1 MRRLPLLTQL
11 FLYAFVLLSFT
22 ASSQD
27 KNLKLVFIRHAERPE
42 EGNNLTCKG
51 FNRSI
56 QLPAVL
62 YKKFGRPSDIYVP
75 AINLGKKTSRARMF
89 QTITPFAVKYNLT
102 INSAYE
108 EGDYKHISKA
118 LLKEK
123 GTVIIVWEHKDIQ
136 QLVNALG
143 VKSVTQKWG
152 TNDYDSIWV
161 VTFSTGVPLLK
172 KDKQGLNPSSNCN
185 F

>member
-1 MRRLPLLTQL
+1 MKTPHLFTQL
-11 FLYAFVLLSFT
+11 LFFTLVLFSGI
-22 ASSQD
+22 ARSQD

-42 EGNNLTCKG
+42 DGNNLTCKG
-51 FNRSI
+51 FNRSL
-56 QLPAVL
+56 QLPAIL
-62 YKKFGRPSDIYVP
+62 YKKFGKPSNIYVP
-75 AINLGKKTSRARMF
+75 AINLGKDTKRARMF
-89 QTITPFAVKYNLT
+89 QTITPFAIKYNLS

-136 QLVNALG
+136 ELISALG
-143 VKSVTQKWG
+143 VKSATQKWAS
-152 TNDYDSIWV
+152 NDYDSIWI
-161 VTFSTGVPLLK
+161 VTFPNGLSLLK
-172 KDKQGLNPSSNCN
+172 KDRQGLNPSPNCN

>member
-1 MRRLPLLTQL
+1 MKVPSLFIQF
-11 FLYAFVLLSFT
+11 FLYAFVLFSFS
-22 ASSQD
+22 ARSQD
-27 KNLKLVFIRHAERPE
+27 RNLKLVFIRHAERPE
-42 EGNNLTCKG
+42 DGNNLTCKG

-75 AINLGKKTSRARMF
+75 AINLGKDTRRARMF
-89 QTITPFAVKYNLT
+89 QTITPFAVKYNLS

-108 EGDYKHISKA
+108 EGDYKYISKA

-123 GTVIIVWEHKDIQ
+123 GTVIIVWEHKEIQ

-152 TNDYDSIWV
+152 TNDYDSIWI
-161 VTFSTGVPLLK
+161 VTFSTGMPVLK